1 MLSGLMR
8 KIIIASLLL
17 CATLFQFAC
26 NNKVGSYIT
35 FKNPLQGE
43 SFHSGKSVKIELDI
57 PEKTEIQTISY
68 LVDGKPFAQS
78 TTNAFVTLDTQNL
91 PLGYRLLTA
100 IVKSGDKIDTITN
113 NIILTTDKKPA
124 KLKYTLV
131 NTFPHDT
138 SSYTQGLSFV
148 DGKLLESTGRKGQ
161 SQLKYVDVKTGKA
174 IKAASLKPE
183 YFGEGSVKV
192 GNKIIVLTW
201 QENVGLV
208 YDATTLEEIST
219 FPYQASRE
227 GWGLTYDGKQLLRSD
242 GSNKIW
248 FMNAETFKEEGFI
261 EVYDNKGPVERLNE
275 LEFIGGKLY
284 ANVYG
289 TDKIVI
295 INTKTGIVEAEAEL
309 GKLAPKNYFKSDEDI
324 GNNVLNGIAYD
335 AIGKRLFVTGKK
347 WPKLFEI
354 KLSEK

>member
-1 MLSGLMR
+1 MLSGRMR
-8 KIIIASLLL
+8 KITTILLL
-17 CATLFQFAC
+17 CTTLFQFAC
-26 NNKVGSYIT
+26 HNKVGNYIT

-43 SFHSGKSVKIELDI
+43 SFNSGKPVKIELDI
-57 PEKTEIQTISY
+57 PEKTAIQNIIY
-68 LVDGKPFAQS
+68 LVDGKQFAEK
-78 TTNAFVTLDTQNL
+78 TTKEFVTLDTKNL

-100 IVKSGDKIDTITN
+100 IVKSRDQIDTVTN
-113 NIILTTDKKPA
+113 NIILTTDKKPVA
-124 KLKYTLV
+124 LKYTLV

-161 SQLKYVDVKTGKA
+161 SQLKYVDVKSGRA
-174 IKAASLKPE
+174 IKSVPLKPE

-192 GNKIIVLTW
+192 GNQIIVLTW

-208 YDATTLEEIST
+208 YDATTLAEKST

-248 FMNAETFKEEGFI
+248 FMNATTFKEEGFI
-261 EVYDNKGPVERLNE
+261 EVYDHKGAVEQLNE
-275 LEFIGGKLY
+275 LEYIDGKLY

-289 TDKIVI
+289 SNKIVVI
-295 INTKTGIVEAEAEL
+295 DPKTGIVEAEVDL
-309 GKLAPKNYFKSDEDI
+309 TKLVPKNFFKDDYEIS
-324 GNNVLNGIAYD
+324 NNVLNGIAYD
-335 AIGKRLFVTGKK
+335 VVGKRLFVTGKK
-347 WPKLFEI
+347 WPNLFEI
-354 KLSEK
+354 KLQLP

>member
-43 SFHSGKSVKIELDI
+43 SFHSGKPVKIELDI

-78 TTNAFVTLDTQNL
+78 TTKAFVTLDTQNL

-131 NTFPHDT
+131 NTFAHDT

-174 IKAASLKPE
+174 IKAAPLKPE

-275 LEFIGGKLY
+275 LEFIDGKLY

-295 INTKTGIVEAEAEL
+295 INMKTGIVEAEADL

>member
-1 MLSGLMR
+1 MHFGLMR
-8 KIIIASLLL
+8 RIITIFFLST
-17 CATLFQFAC
+17 TLFQFAC
-26 NNKVGSYIT
+26 SDKVGNYIT

-43 SFHSGKSVKIELDI
+43 SFNSGKPVKIELDI
-57 PEKTEIQTISY
+57 PEKTEIETISY
-68 LVDGKPFAQS
+68 LVDGKEFAQK
-78 TTNAFVTLDTQNL
+78 TTKEFVTLDTQNL
-91 PLGYRLLTA
+91 PLGYRMLTA
-100 IVKSGDKIDTITN
+100 IVKSGDKVDTITN
-113 NIILTTDKKPA
+113 NIILTTDKKPV

-148 DGKLLESTGRKGQ
+148 DGKLLESTGRKGL
-161 SQLKYVDVKTGKA
+161 SQLKYVDVRTGKA
-174 IKAASLKPE
+174 IKSAQIKPE
-183 YFGEGSVKV
+183 YFGEGSVRV
-192 GNKIIVLTW
+192 GNQIIVLTW

-208 YDATTLEEIST
+208 YDANTLEEKST

-227 GWGLTYDGKQLLRSD
+227 GWGLTYDGQQLLRSD

-261 EVYDNKGPVERLNE
+261 EVYDHKGAVERLNE
-275 LEFIGGKLY
+275 LEYIDGKLY

-289 TDKIVI
+289 TNKIVI
-295 INTKTGIVEAEAEL
+295 IDPNTGIVEAEVDL
-309 GKLAPKNYFKSDEDI
+309 TKLVPKNYFKDDYEI

-335 AIGKRLFVTGKK
+335 AAGKRLFVTGKK
-347 WPKLFEI
+347 WPNLFEI

>member
-1 MLSGLMR
+1 MLFGLMR
-8 KIIIASLLL
+8 KITTVLLL
-17 CATLFQFAC
+17 STTLFQFAC

-43 SFHSGKSVKIELDI
+43 SFNSGKPVKIELDI

-68 LVDGKPFAQS
+68 LLDGKQFAEK
-78 TTNAFVTLDTQNL
+78 TTKEFVTLDTKNL
-91 PLGYRLLTA
+91 PLGYRMLTA
-100 IVKSGDKIDTITN
+100 IVKSGDQTDTITN
-113 NIILTTDKKPA
+113 NIILTTDKKPV

-148 DGKLLESTGRKGQ
+148 DGKLLESTGRKGL
-161 SQLKYVDVKTGKA
+161 SQLKYVDVSTGKA
-174 IKAASLKPE
+174 IKTVPLKPE

-192 GNKIIVLTW
+192 GSQIIVLTW

-208 YDATTLEEIST
+208 YDATTLEEKAT

-248 FMNAETFKEEGFI
+248 FMNATTFKEESFI
-261 EVYDNKGPVERLNE
+261 EVYDHKGAVEQLNE
-275 LEFIGGKLY
+275 LEYIDGKLY

-289 TDKIVI
+289 ANKIVI
-295 INTKTGIVEAEAEL
+295 IDPKTGIVEAEVDL
-309 GKLAPKNYFKSDEDI
+309 SKLVPKNYFKDEYEI

-335 AIGKRLFVTGKK
+335 VVGKRLFVTGKK
-347 WPKLFEI
+347 WPNLFEI
-354 KLSEK
+354 KLQLP

>member
-1 MLSGLMR
+1 MLFGHMR
-8 KIIIASLLL
+8 KTIPALLLL
-17 CATLFQFAC
+17 CTILFQFAC

-43 SFHSGKSVKIELDI
+43 SFNSGKPVKVELDI
-57 PEKTEIQTISY
+57 PEKTEIQAISY
-68 LVDGKPFAQS
+68 LVDGKQFAQS
-78 TTNAFVTLDTQNL
+78 TTKEFVTLDTQNL

-113 NIILTTDKKPA
+113 NIIVTTDKKPV

-138 SSYTQGLSFV
+138 SAYTQGLSFV

-161 SQLKYVDVKTGKA
+161 SQLKYVDLSTGKA
-174 IKAASLKPE
+174 VKSAALKPQ

-192 GNKIIVLTW
+192 GSKIIVLTW
-201 QENVGLV
+201 EENVGLV
-208 YDATTLEEIST
+208 YDATTFEEIST
-219 FPYQASRE
+219 FPYQSSRE
-227 GWGLTYDGKQLLRSD
+227 GWGLTYNGKNLLKSD

-248 FMNAETFKEEGFI
+248 FLNAESFTEERFI
-261 EVYDNKGPVERLNE
+261 EVYDNKGPVQQLNE
-275 LEFIGGKLY
+275 LEYIEGKLY

-289 TDKIVI
+289 TNRIVV
-295 INTKTGIVEAEAEL
+295 INPQTGLVEAEL
-309 GKLAPKNYFKSDEDI
+309 DLTKLAPKNYFKSDDDI
-324 GNNVLNGIAYD
+324 ANNVLNGIAYD
-335 AIGKRLFVTGKK
+335 EVGKRLFVTGKK